1 MGKTYRRAD
10 ETERRL
16 VKNMRKQS
24 LTRDVI
30 QKVIERS
37 PETLNSIINPTTSI
51 PKTNGR
57 PKETP
62 AKILPKV
69 LTVATRLQKKAKAEE
84 EVTADMILEK
94 ASVSACARTLQNT
107 FKANGIKF
115 KKLKEKLAL
124 TQGDVIGRLE

>member
-1 MGKTYRRAD
+1 MRKTYRQAD

-24 LTRDVI
+24 LMRDVI

-37 PETLNSIINPTTSI
+37 PDTLNSIINPTTSI

-62 AKILPKV
+62 VKILPKV

-94 ASVSACARTLQNT
+94 AGVSARTYVAEHFQRERHQVQEVERKACSYAR
-107 FKANGIKF
+107 
-115 KKLKEKLAL
+115 
-124 TQGDVIGRLE
+124 